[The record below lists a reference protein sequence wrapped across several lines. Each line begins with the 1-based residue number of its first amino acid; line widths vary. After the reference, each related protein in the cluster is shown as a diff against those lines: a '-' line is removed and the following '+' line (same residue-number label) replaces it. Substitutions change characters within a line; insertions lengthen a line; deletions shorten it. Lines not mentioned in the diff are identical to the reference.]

1 MIAGQETEE
10 ADTLLKQVR
19 RTIEIHH
26 MLQQGDGV
34 VIGVSG
40 GADSM
45 CLLAML
51 QELKQEYSLRLQVV
65 HVNHKLRV
73 AAEEE
78 AAYVEDI
85 CRQWGILCT
94 VCEKDIHAYANEMGM
109 SVEEAGR
116 TYRYACFE
124 QIRSEAGYQKI
135 AVAHHADD
143 RAETLLFHMS
153 RGTGLRGLGSIPPV
167 RGRIIRPLLSVSRE
181 EIEAYLRMQKIRY
194 YIDESNLESEY
205 SRNYIRNQI
214 MPEVRKLN
222 ERAVEHMSEVSEL
235 AQEYWEYVEAQ
246 AQELEINCV
255 TQTEHGLELQERL
268 FMQAPE
274 LVRRHLVYRALSQAA
289 GSAKNLEQQHIQQV
303 LELFEKAEGKQV
315 MLPYHL
321 QAVRI
326 RGGVRVCDKTVKA
339 EQMEAIRIPIKIDG
353 RTMAAGRGVLE
364 CRLEE
369 WNSNLEITKNLYTKM
384 FDYDKIYGTL
394 CLRTPQLGDYLVIDT
409 QGRRKKLSRFFIDN
423 KVPGDQRSRM
433 LVVADG
439 SRICWVLGMR
449 ISEDIKVTETTSRV
463 LVLSYQCKGE
473 ENG

>member
-10 ADTLLKQVR
+10 ADTLLEQVR
-19 RTIEIHH
+19 RTIETHQ

-51 QELKQEYSLRLQVV
+51 QELKQEYSLQLQIV
-65 HVNHKLRV
+65 HVNHKLRA
-73 AAEEE
+73 AAEAE

-85 CRQWGILCT
+85 CRQWSLPCT
-94 VCEKDIHAYANEMGM
+94 VCAKDIHAYAKEMGM

-124 QIRSEAGYQKI
+124 QVRKETGCQKI

-143 RAETLLFHMS
+143 RVETLLFHMS
-153 RGTGLRGLGSIPPV
+153 RGTGMRGLGSIPPV
-167 RGRIIRPLLSVSRE
+167 RGRVIRPLLSVSRE

-214 MPEVRKLN
+214 MPAIRTLN

-235 AQEYWEYVEAQ
+235 AQEYWEYVEEQ
-246 AQELEINCV
+246 AKKLENICV
-255 TQTEHGLELQERL
+255 KQTEQGLELQTLE

-274 LVRRHLVYRALSQAA
+274 LVRKHLVYRVLSQAA

-321 QAVRI
+321 MAVRI

-339 EQMEAIRIPIKIDG
+339 EQTEAIRIPITIEG
-353 RTMAAGRGVLE
+353 RTVAAGRGILE

-369 WNSNLEITKNLYTKM
+369 WDSNLEITKNLYTKM

-394 CLRTPQLGDYLVIDT
+394 CLRTPESGDYLVIDT

-423 KVPGDQRSRM
+423 KVPGEQRSRM

-439 SRICWVLGMR
+439 SKICWVLGMR

-473 ENG
+473 EHG